1 MRSRYKIALS
11 ISFMLALFFAAPW
24 ISLVGED
31 YLQQMIPRGN
41 GWARLGFLAG
51 SVFFSSL
58 LFFQCNLFWVGR
70 LTQASSKWSRRI
82 LHIIINLVLIV
93 LVSLAISR
101 ISFFFFD
108 LKRTFLAFSLFRN
121 LLIAAVSLLV
131 AYAYEV
137 MEQSKQD
144 RIKYLML
151 HNEKVETELAMLKTQ
166 IDPHFLFNSLNSLT
180 GVIRT
185 NPKEAVHFVNHLSE
199 TFRYVLDHRLNNLV
213 PLQQEVSFLNSYL
226 YMMGVRFGDGL
237 VVRIALEEKF
247 LARQIPQYGLQIL
260 VENAVKHNIVSEKRP
275 LQIHITASES
285 SVEVRNNLQLKT
297 QSVKGYGIG
306 LANLTRQYELL
317 GKPPLEIARTE
328 TEFRVNLHL
337 L

>member
-1 MRSRYKIALS
+1 MRNRYKIALS
-11 ISFMLALFFAAPW
+11 ISFMLTLFFALPW

-31 YLQQMIPRGN
+31 YLQQMIPKGN

-51 SVFFSSL
+51 SVFLSSV
-58 LFFQCNLFWVGR
+58 LFFQYNLLWDGR
-70 LTQASSKWSRRI
+70 LMRASSGWSRRV
-82 LHIIINLVLIV
+82 LHVFINLILIV
-93 LVSLAISR
+93 VVSLAVTR
-101 ISFFFFD
+101 ISAYFFD
-108 LKRTFLAFSLFRN
+108 LKRTFFAFALFRN
-121 LLIAAVSLLV
+121 LLIAAVSMLV

-137 MEQSKQD
+137 MEQSKED

-199 TFRYVLDHRLNNLV
+199 TFRYVLDHRWNNLV
-213 PLQQEVSFLNSYL
+213 PLHHELAFLNAYL
-226 YMMGVRFGDGL
+226 YLMKVRFGDGL
-237 VVRIALEEKF
+237 VVRIEIEERF
-247 LARQIPQYGLQIL
+247 LSRKIPQYGLQLL

-285 SVEVRNNLQLKT
+285 SVEVRNNLQLKS

-306 LANLTRQYELL
+306 LANLNKQYDLL
-317 GKPPLEIARTE
+317 GKPPLAISRTDI
-328 TEFRVNLHL
+328 EFRVNLHL
-337 L
+337 I